1 MKNVFLA
8 SFAAGTLAVVGVLGS
23 AQAQSVRGPVPLTI
37 ELAPVADQAGRHQG
51 KIAVTVTNNGSQI
64 ARVPTYQ
71 LPLQTLDNGI
81 LEVSRDGAPVAYTG
95 RLVKRGLPKAAD
107 FTILKPGQS
116 VKGEVDLAGA
126 YDLSTSGNYTIQVRS
141 SLQYASLSD
150 GSLMKAANGQPAVVT
165 STPLTVWLDGARRG
179 VQRQLAIGPTAVVN
193 GINYLNCSTTRTNQA
208 ASAVTAARTYSQN
221 ARNYLNAGSTGARY
235 TTWFGAY
242 NASRYSRVSSNF
254 VNIDNALD
262 QNNGQLTINCSCEA
276 DLADAF
282 AYVYPNQPYE
292 IHVCNAFWSASTTGT
307 DSKAGTLVHETSHFT
322 VVAGTQDRVY
332 GQSGA
337 RSLAISNPAQAI
349 TNADSHEYFAENTPA
364 QN

>member
-1 MKNVFLA
+1 MKNVFFA

-23 AQAQSVRGPVPLTI
+23 TQAQSVRGPVPLTI
-37 ELAPVADQAGRHQG
+37 ELSPVADQAGRQQG

-71 LPLQTLDNGI
+71 LPLKSLDNGI
-81 LEVSRDGAPVAYTG
+81 LEVSRDGKPVDYTG

-107 FTILKPGQS
+107 FTILQPGQS

-141 SLQYASLSD
+141 ALQYASFSD
-150 GSLMKAANGQPAVVT
+150 GSLMKAANGEPAVAT
-165 STPLTVWLDGARRG
+165 STPLTVWLDGVSRG
-179 VQRQLAIGPTAVVN
+179 VQRQLAVGPTAVVN
-193 GINYLNCSTTRTNQA
+193 GINYLNCSTTRTSQA
-208 ASAVTAARTYSQN
+208 GSAVTAARNYSQN

-235 TTWFGAY
+235 TTWFGTY

-262 QNNGQLTINCSCEA
+262 QNNGQITINCGCTESA
-276 DLADAF
+276 Y
-282 AYVYPNQPYE
+282 AYVYANAPYE
-292 IHVCNAFWSASTTGT
+292 IYVCNAFWSASTTGT
-307 DSKAGTLVHETSHFT
+307 DSKAGTLVHEMSHFT

>member
-1 MKNVFLA
+1 MVKNVFFA
-8 SFAAGTLAVVGVLGS
+8 SFAAGTLAVVGVFGS

-37 ELAPVADQAGRHQG
+37 ELSPVADQAGRLQG
-51 KIAVTVTNNGSQI
+51 KIAVTVTNNGSRI

-71 LPLQTLDNGI
+71 LPLKSLDNGI
-81 LEVSRDGAPVAYTG
+81 LEVSRDGKPVDYTG

-107 FTILKPGQS
+107 FTILQPGQS

-141 SLQYASLSD
+141 ALQYASFSD
-150 GSLMKAANGQPAVVT
+150 GSLMKAANGEPAVAT

-179 VQRQLAIGPTAVVN
+179 VQRQLAVGPTAVVN
-193 GINYLNCSTTRTNQA
+193 GINYLNCSTTRTSQA
-208 ASAVTAARTYSQN
+208 GSAVTA

-235 TTWFGAY
+235 TTCFGTY

-276 DLADAF
+276 DLADAY

>member
-1 MKNVFLA
+1 M
-8 SFAAGTLAVVGVLGS
+8 AVVGVLGS

-71 LPLQTLDNGI
+71 LPLKSLDNGI
-81 LEVSRDGAPVAYTG
+81 LDVSRDGTPVNYTG

-116 VKGEVDLAGA
+116 VQGEVDLAGA
-126 YDLSTSGNYTIQVRS
+126 YDLSTSGNYTIRVS
-141 SLQYASLSD
+141 SPLQYASLAD
-150 GSLMKAANGQPAVVT
+150 GSLLKTADGRTAVAG
-165 STPLTVWLDGARRG
+165 SAPLTVWLDGVNRG
-179 VQRQLAIGPTAVVN
+179 VQRRMAIGPTAVVN
-193 GINYLNCSTTRTNQA
+193 GVNYLNCSTTRTSQA
-208 ASAVTAARTYSQN
+208 GSAVTAARAYSQN

-242 NASRYSRVSSNF
+242 NASRYSRVSQNF
-254 VNIDNALD
+254 VAIDNALD
-262 QNNGQLTINCSCEA
+262 QNNGQITINCNCTDSA
-276 DLADAF
+276 Y
-282 AYVYPNQPYE
+282 AYVYANAPYE
-292 IHVCNAFWSASTTGT
+292 IYVCNAFWSAPTQGT
-307 DSKAGTLVHETSHFT
+307 DSKAGTLVHEMSHFT
-322 VVAGTQDRVY
+322 AVAGTQDRVY
-332 GQSGA
+332 GQSSA
-337 RSLAISNPAQAI
+337 RNLAISNPAQAI

>member
-1 MKNVFLA
+1 MVKNVFLA

-37 ELAPVADQAGRHQG
+37 ELSPVADQAGRHQG
-51 KIAVTVTNNGSQI
+51 KIAVTVTNNGSQT

-71 LPLQTLDNGI
+71 LPLKSLDNGI
-81 LEVSRDGAPVAYTG
+81 LEVSRDGKPVDYTG

-107 FTILKPGQS
+107 FTILQPGQS
-116 VKGEVDLAGA
+116 VNGEVDLAGA

-141 SLQYASLSD
+141 ALQYASFSD
-150 GSLMKAANGQPAVVT
+150 GSLMKAASGEPAVAT
-165 STPLTVWLDGARRG
+165 STPLTVWLDGVNRG
-179 VQRQLAIGPTAVVN
+179 VQRQLAVGPTAVVN
-193 GINYLNCSTTRTNQA
+193 GINYLNCSTTRTSQI
-208 ASAVTAARTYSQN
+208 ASAVTAARNYSQN

-262 QNNGQLTINCSCEA
+262 QNNGQITINCGCTDS
-276 DLADAF
+276 AF
-282 AYVYPNQPYE
+282 AYVYANAPYE
-292 IHVCNAFWSASTTGT
+292 IYVCNAFWSASTTGT
-307 DSKAGTLVHETSHFT
+307 DSKAGTLVHEMSHFT

>member
-71 LPLQTLDNGI
+71 LPLQSLDNGI
-81 LEVSRDGAPVAYTG
+81 LEVSRDGAPVPYTG

-107 FTILKPGQS
+107 FTILKPGQT
-116 VKGEVDLAGA
+116 VQGVVDLAAA
-126 YDLSTSGNYTIQVRS
+126 YDLSTSGNYTIRVS
-141 SLQYASLSD
+141 SPLRYASLAD
-150 GSLMKAANGQPAVVT
+150 GSLLKTADGKTAVAG
-165 STPLTVWLDGARRG
+165 SAPLTVWLDGVNRG
-179 VQRQLAIGPTAVVN
+179 VQRQLAVGPTAVVN
-193 GINYLNCSTTRTNQA
+193 GINYLNCSTTRTNQIA
-208 ASAVTAARTYSQN
+208 TAVDAARTYSQN
-221 ARNYLNAGSTGARY
+221 ARTYLNGGSTGARY

-242 NASRYSRVSSNF
+242 NASRYSRVTSNF

-262 QNNGQLTINCSCEA
+262 QNNGQITVNCDCTDSSY
-276 DLADAF
+276 
-282 AYVYPNQPYE
+282 AYVYANAPYE
-292 IHVCNAFWSASTTGT
+292 IYVCNAFWGAPVRGT
-307 DSKAGTLVHETSHFT
+307 DSKAGTLVHEMSHFT
-322 VVAGTQDRVY
+322 VIAGTQDRAY
-332 GQSGA
+332 GQSDA
-337 RSLAISNPAQAI
+337 RSLAQSNPAQAI
-349 TNADSHEYFAENTPA
+349 ANADSHEYFAENTPA

>member
-71 LPLQTLDNGI
+71 LPLQSLDNGI
-81 LEVSRDGAPVAYTG
+81 LEVSRDGAPVTYTG

-107 FTILKPGQS
+107 FTILKPGQT
-116 VKGEVDLAGA
+116 VQGVVDLAAA
-126 YDLSTSGNYTIQVRS
+126 YDLSTSGNYTIRVS
-141 SLQYASLSD
+141 SPLQYASLAD
-150 GSLMKAANGQPAVVT
+150 GSLLKTADGKPAVAG
-165 STPLTVWLDGARRG
+165 SAPLTVWLDGVNRG
-179 VQRQLAIGPTAVVN
+179 VQRRMAIGPTAVVN
-193 GINYLNCSTTRTNQA
+193 GVNYLNCSTTRTSQA
-208 ASAVTAARTYSQN
+208 GSAVTAARAYSQN

-262 QNNGQLTINCSCEA
+262 QNNGQITINCDCTDSA
-276 DLADAF
+276 Y
-282 AYVYPNQPYE
+282 AYVYANAPYE
-292 IHVCNAFWSASTTGT
+292 IYVCNAFWSAPTQGT
-307 DSKAGTLVHETSHFT
+307 DSKAGTLVHEMSHFT
-322 VVAGTQDRVY
+322 AVAGTQDRVY

-337 RSLAISNPAQAI
+337 RNLAISNPAQAI

>member
-23 AQAQSVRGPVPLTI
+23 AQAQSLRGPVPLTI

-51 KIAVTVTNNGSQI
+51 RIAVTVTNNGSQV

-71 LPLQTLDNGI
+71 LPLKSLDNGI
-81 LEVSRDGAPVAYTG
+81 LEVSREGAPVNFTG

-107 FTILKPGQS
+107 FTILQPGQS
-116 VKGEVDLAGA
+116 IKAEVDLASA

-150 GSLMKAANGQPAVVT
+150 GSLMKAANGQPAVAT
-165 STPLTVWLDGARRG
+165 SAPLTVWLDGVNRG
-179 VQRQLAIGPTAVVN
+179 VQRQMTIGPTAVVN

-208 ASAVTAARTYSQN
+208 ASAVTAARNYSQN
-221 ARNYLNAGSTGARY
+221 ARNYLNGGSTGARY

-242 NASRYSRVSSNF
+242 NAARYSRVSSNF

-262 QNNGQLTINCSCEA
+262 QNNGQITINCDCNDS
-276 DLADAF
+276 AF
-282 AYVYPNQPYE
+282 AYVYANAPYE
-292 IHVCNAFWSASTTGT
+292 IYVCNAFWSAATTGT
-307 DSKAGTLVHETSHFT
+307 DSKAGTLVHEMSHFT

-332 GQSGA
+332 GQAGA
-337 RSLAISNPAQAI
+337 RNLARTNPAQAI

>member
-1 MKNVFLA
+1 MKNVFFA

-37 ELAPVADQAGRHQG
+37 ELSPVADQAGRHQG

-71 LPLQTLDNGI
+71 LPLKSLDNGI
-81 LEVSRDGAPVAYTG
+81 LEVSRDGKPVDYTG

-107 FTILKPGQS
+107 FTILQPGQS

-141 SLQYASLSD
+141 ALQYASFSD
-150 GSLMKAANGQPAVVT
+150 GSLMKAANGEPAVAT
-165 STPLTVWLDGARRG
+165 STPLTVWLDGVSRG
-179 VQRQLAIGPTAVVN
+179 VQRQLAVGPTAVVN
-193 GINYLNCSTTRTNQA
+193 GINYLNCSTTRTSQA
-208 ASAVTAARTYSQN
+208 GSAVTAARNYSQN

-235 TTWFGAY
+235 TTWFGTY

-262 QNNGQLTINCSCEA
+262 QNNGQITINCGCTESTY
-276 DLADAF
+276 
-282 AYVYPNQPYE
+282 AYVYANAPYE
-292 IHVCNAFWSASTTGT
+292 IYVCNAFWSASTTGT
-307 DSKAGTLVHETSHFT
+307 DSKAGTLVHEMSHFT

>member
-1 MKNVFLA
+1 M
-8 SFAAGTLAVVGVLGS
+8 
-23 AQAQSVRGPVPLTI
+23 TI
-37 ELAPVADQAGRHQG
+37 ELSPVADQAGRHQG

-71 LPLQTLDNGI
+71 LPLKSLDNGI
-81 LEVSRDGAPVAYTG
+81 LEVSRDGKPVDYTG

-107 FTILKPGQS
+107 FTILQPGQS

-141 SLQYASLSD
+141 ALQYASFSD
-150 GSLMKAANGQPAVVT
+150 GSLMKAANGEPAVAT
-165 STPLTVWLDGARRG
+165 STPLTVWLDGVSRG
-179 VQRQLAIGPTAVVN
+179 VQRQLAVGPTAVVN
-193 GINYLNCSTTRTNQA
+193 GINYLNCSTTRTSQA
-208 ASAVTAARTYSQN
+208 GSAVTAARNYSQN

-235 TTWFGAY
+235 TTWFGTY

-262 QNNGQLTINCSCEA
+262 QNNGQITINCGCTESA
-276 DLADAF
+276 Y
-282 AYVYPNQPYE
+282 AYVYANAPYE
-292 IHVCNAFWSASTTGT
+292 IYVCNAFWSASTTGT
-307 DSKAGTLVHETSHFT
+307 DSKAGTLVHEMSHFT

>member
-1 MKNVFLA
+1 M
-8 SFAAGTLAVVGVLGS
+8 
-23 AQAQSVRGPVPLTI
+23 RGPVPLTI
-37 ELAPVADQAGRHQG
+37 ELSPVADQAGRHQG
-51 KIAVTVTNNGSQI
+51 KIAVTVTNNGSRI

-71 LPLQTLDNGI
+71 LPLKSLDNGI
-81 LEVSRDGAPVAYTG
+81 LEVSRDGKPVDYTG

-107 FTILKPGQS
+107 FTVLQPGQS

-141 SLQYASLSD
+141 ALQYASFSD
-150 GSLMKAANGQPAVVT
+150 GSLMKAANGEPAVAT

-179 VQRQLAIGPTAVVN
+179 VQRQLAVGPTAVVN
-193 GINYLNCSTTRTNQA
+193 GINYLNCSTTRTSQA
-208 ASAVTAARTYSQN
+208 GSAVTAARNYSQN

-235 TTWFGAY
+235 TTWFGTY

-276 DLADAF
+276 DLADAY

-292 IHVCNAFWSASTTGT
+292 IHVCNAF
-307 DSKAGTLVHETSHFT
+307 
-322 VVAGTQDRVY
+322 
-332 GQSGA
+332 
-337 RSLAISNPAQAI
+337 
-349 TNADSHEYFAENTPA
+349 
-364 QN
+364 

>member
-1 MKNVFLA
+1 MKNVFFA

-37 ELAPVADQAGRHQG
+37 ELSPVADQAGRHQG

-71 LPLQTLDNGI
+71 LPLKSLDNGI
-81 LEVSRDGAPVAYTG
+81 LEVSRDGKPVDYTG

-107 FTILKPGQS
+107 FTILQPGQS

-126 YDLSTSGNYTIQVRS
+126 YDLSTSGNYSIQVRS
-141 SLQYASLSD
+141 ALQYASFSD
-150 GSLMKAANGQPAVVT
+150 GSLMKAANGEPAVAT
-165 STPLTVWLDGARRG
+165 STPLTVWLDGVSRG
-179 VQRQLAIGPTAVVN
+179 VQRQLAVGPTAVVN
-193 GINYLNCSTTRTNQA
+193 GINYLNCSTTRTSQA
-208 ASAVTAARTYSQN
+208 GSAVTAARNYSQN

-235 TTWFGAY
+235 TTWFGTY

-262 QNNGQLTINCSCEA
+262 QNNGQITINCGCTESA
-276 DLADAF
+276 Y
-282 AYVYPNQPYE
+282 AYVYANAPYE
-292 IHVCNAFWSASTTGT
+292 IYVCNAFWSASTTGT
-307 DSKAGTLVHETSHFT
+307 DSKAGTLVHEMSHFT

>member
-51 KIAVTVTNNGSQI
+51 KIAVTVTNNGSQV

-71 LPLQTLDNGI
+71 LPLKSLDNGI
-81 LEVSRDGAPVAYTG
+81 LEVSRDGKPVDYTG

-107 FTILKPGQS
+107 FTILQPGQS
-116 VKGEVDLAGA
+116 VQGEVDLAGA

-150 GSLMKAANGQPAVVT
+150 GSLMKAANGLPAVAT

-193 GINYLNCSTTRTNQA
+193 GINYLNCSTTRTTRPPV
-208 ASAVTAARTYSQN
+208 ASLPRVIIRRTRVPTSTAAAP
-221 ARNYLNAGSTGARY
+221 ARATPPGSAPTTPRATAGSAPT
-235 TTWFGAY
+235 
-242 NASRYSRVSSNF
+242 SS
-254 VNIDNALD
+254 
-262 QNNGQLTINCSCEA
+262 T
-276 DLADAF
+276 
-282 AYVYPNQPYE
+282 
-292 IHVCNAFWSASTTGT
+292 STTRWT
-307 DSKAGTLVHETSHFT
+307 RTMAS
-322 VVAGTQDRVY
+322 
-332 GQSGA
+332 
-337 RSLAISNPAQAI
+337 
-349 TNADSHEYFAENTPA
+349 
-364 QN
+364 

>member
-1 MKNVFLA
+1 MKNVFFA

-37 ELAPVADQAGRHQG
+37 ELSPLADQAGRHQG

-71 LPLQTLDNGI
+71 LPLKSLDNGI
-81 LEVSRDGAPVAYTG
+81 LEVSRDGKPVDYTG

-107 FTILKPGQS
+107 FTILQPGQS

-141 SLQYASLSD
+141 ALQYASFSD
-150 GSLMKAANGQPAVVT
+150 GSLMKAANGEPAVAT
-165 STPLTVWLDGARRG
+165 STPLTVWLDGVSRG
-179 VQRQLAIGPTAVVN
+179 VQRQLAVGPTAVVN
-193 GINYLNCSTTRTNQA
+193 GINYLNCSTTRTSQA
-208 ASAVTAARTYSQN
+208 GSAVTAARNYSQN

-235 TTWFGAY
+235 TTWFGTY

-262 QNNGQLTINCSCEA
+262 QNNGQITINCGCTESA
-276 DLADAF
+276 Y
-282 AYVYPNQPYE
+282 AYVYANAPYE
-292 IHVCNAFWSASTTGT
+292 IYVCNAFWSASTTGT
-307 DSKAGTLVHETSHFT
+307 DSKAGTLVHEMSHFT

>member
-1 MKNVFLA
+1 CA
-8 SFAAGTLAVVGVLGS
+8 SA
-23 AQAQSVRGPVPLTI
+23 
-37 ELAPVADQAGRHQG
+37 
-51 KIAVTVTNNGSQI
+51 
-64 ARVPTYQ
+64 
-71 LPLQTLDNGI
+71 
-81 LEVSRDGAPVAYTG
+81 
-95 RLVKRGLPKAAD
+95 
-107 FTILKPGQS
+107 
-116 VKGEVDLAGA
+116 
-126 YDLSTSGNYTIQVRS
+126 
-141 SLQYASLSD
+141 LQYASFSD
-150 GSLMKAANGQPAVVT
+150 GSLMKTANGEPAVAT

-179 VQRQLAIGPTAVVN
+179 VQRQLSVGPTAVVN
-193 GINYLNCSTTRTNQA
+193 GINYLNCSTTRTSQA
-208 ASAVTAARTYSQN
+208 GSAVTAARNYSQN
-221 ARNYLNAGSTGARY
+221 ARTYLNAGSTGARY

-276 DLADAF
+276 DAADAY

-349 TNADSHEYFAENTPA
+349 TNADSHEYFAENTSA

>member
-1 MKNVFLA
+1 MKNVFFA

-37 ELAPVADQAGRHQG
+37 ELSPVADQAGRHQG
-51 KIAVTVTNNGSQI
+51 KIAVTVTNHGSQI

-71 LPLQTLDNGI
+71 LPLKSLDNGI
-81 LEVSRDGAPVAYTG
+81 LEVSRDGKPVDYTG

-107 FTILKPGQS
+107 FTVLQPGQS

-141 SLQYASLSD
+141 ALQYASFSD
-150 GSLMKAANGQPAVVT
+150 GSLMKAANGEPAVAT

-179 VQRQLAIGPTAVVN
+179 VQRELAVGPTAVVN
-193 GINYLNCSTTRTNQA
+193 GINYLNCSTTRTSQA
-208 ASAVTAARTYSQN
+208 GSAVTAARNYSQN

-235 TTWFGAY
+235 TTWFGTY

-262 QNNGQLTINCSCEA
+262 QNNGQITINCGCTDSA
-276 DLADAF
+276 Y
-282 AYVYPNQPYE
+282 AYVYANAPYE
-292 IHVCNAFWSASTTGT
+292 IYVCNAFWSASTTGT
-307 DSKAGTLVHETSHFT
+307 DSKAGTLVHEMSHFT